1 MTTLTITLDQAKAMA
16 TRLREAMSGGELA
29 ISHSQALELVAKQ
42 LGHRDWN
49 TCHAA
54 LAAASTNNSSDDG
67 AAPLLV
73 PILRT
78 FPGGEA
84 RDFYCGYLGFR
95 VDWEHRFEP
104 GLPLYQQVS
113 RGGCVLHLSEH
124 HGDGTPG
131 SVVRIAVCDLR
142 RLHRQL
148 HASGYPLR
156 PGIEEEPWGLD
167 MEVPDPFG
175 NRLVFHQSE
184 QPPANPA
191 GVMRIE

>member
-1 MTTLTITLDQAKAMA
+1 MTTLTITLDEAKAMA
-16 TRLREAMSGGELA
+16 ARLREAIAGDAA
-29 ISHSQALELVAKQ
+29 IGHSRALELVAKQ

-54 LAAASTNNSSDDG
+54 LAAASKANASDDG
-67 AAPLLV
+67 ATPLLV

-131 SVVRIAVCDLR
+131 SAVRIAVSDLR
-142 RLHRQL
+142 RFHGQL
-148 HASGYPLR
+148 HATGYPLR
-156 PGIEEEPWGLD
+156 PGIEEESWGAD
-167 MEVPDPFG
+167 MVVPDPFG
-175 NRLVFHQSE
+175 NRLVFHQPKQS
-184 QPPANPA
+184 PANPA
-191 GVMRIE
+191 AVMLIE

>member
-1 MTTLTITLDQAKAMA
+1 MITLDQAKAMA
-16 TRLREAMSGGELA
+16 TRLREAMSSGELA
-29 ISHSQALELVAKQ
+29 ITHSQALELVARQ

-54 LAAASTNNSSDDG
+54 LKDSSDD
-67 AAPLLV
+67 AQAPLLV

-95 VDWEHRFEP
+95 VDWEHRYEP

-113 RGGCVLHLSEH
+113 RGGCVLRLSEH

-131 SVVRIAVCDLR
+131 SAVRIAVSDLR
-142 RLHRQL
+142 RLHAQL
-148 HASGYPLR
+148 HSTGYPLR
-156 PGIEEEPWGLD
+156 PGIEEEEWGAD
-167 MEVPDPFG
+167 MVVPDPFG
-175 NRLVFHQSE
+175 NRLVFHQPK
-184 QPPANPA
+184 QPTAMA
-191 GVMRIE
+191 MLIE